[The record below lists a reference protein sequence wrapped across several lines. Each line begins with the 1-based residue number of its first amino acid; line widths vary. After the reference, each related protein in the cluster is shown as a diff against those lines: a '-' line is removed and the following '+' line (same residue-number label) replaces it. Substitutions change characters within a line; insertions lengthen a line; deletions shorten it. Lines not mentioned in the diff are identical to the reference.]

1 MDQDGFSRQVLC
13 LVESEL
19 TEALTSLSS
28 QVKVKRSS
36 KLTTMARECESQL
49 AQDVASLKE
58 MCFMGGVFAH
68 SSLSSPS
75 SSSLTQQ
82 IQLTLL
88 DIQAVQRRT
97 QGFVDLIS
105 HLEPVVL
112 LHHFHFHQ
120 RAATLASTHRKLSQA
135 TLRATRLASGLCPNT
150 STQQPT
156 ALCALNQQLL
166 LV

>member
-58 MCFMGGVFAH
+58 MCSMGGVFAH

-112 LHHFHFHQ
+112 LHHPHFH
-120 RAATLASTHRKLSQA
+120 RCTTLTSTHRKLSQA